1 MLELSFLRRT
11 MGLEN
16 GQCQNLSGFE
26 GDLSEPSATIKM
38 ILNEIQEE
46 ERKKVLQN
54 DAKQSEA
61 NEV

>member
-1 MLELSFLRRT
+1 

-16 GQCQNLSGFE
+16 GHCQNLSGFE